1 MVLGDGIEVR
11 ELCRQIEEE
20 KDPHRF
26 TELVKRLSD
35 LLDGQTTSE
44 KRAEQ
49 QGKK

>member
-26 TELVKRLSD
+26 TELVKRLND
-35 LLDGQTTSE
+35 LLDGKLAGE
-44 KRAEQ
+44 KRSEQ
-49 QGKK
+49 QEDK